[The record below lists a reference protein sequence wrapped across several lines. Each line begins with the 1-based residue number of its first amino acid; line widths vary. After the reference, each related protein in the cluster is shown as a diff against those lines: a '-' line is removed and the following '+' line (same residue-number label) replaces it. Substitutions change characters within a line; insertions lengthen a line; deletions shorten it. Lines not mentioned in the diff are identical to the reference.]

1 MRSARWIALALAMAV
16 SRSSTMVAPS
26 PVALVKVMPP
36 PLLQRT
42 TCPLGLESV
51 ERTMPIAFAM
61 VGSGVNVFSVV
72 DEGAG
77 VNLPPWRLEG
87 VFGAGAV
94 DLISQAGDGAL
105 PLVIEVA
112 HRRDSTDAVLC
123 PQDQRILCGHPC
135 HGCVGSNAKHGGA
148 LRAINGLKGGAGG
161 SIAVEGAGA
170 DKGGDH
176 QSEDG
181 AGSVC
186 PACENCSLWVGQAS
200 TCPVGVSRGR

>member
-1 MRSARWIALALAMAV
+1 MPARSARRSRAAEMRSARWIALALAMAV

-77 VNLPPWRLEG
+77 VNLPRG
-87 VFGAGAV
+87 DQVSGAG
-94 DLISQAGDGAL
+94 
-105 PLVIEVA
+105 
-112 HRRDSTDAVLC
+112 
-123 PQDQRILCGHPC
+123 
-135 HGCVGSNAKHGGA
+135 
-148 LRAINGLKGGAGG
+148 RASA
-161 SIAVEGAGA
+161 
-170 DKGGDH
+170 
-176 QSEDG
+176 
-181 AGSVC
+181 
-186 PACENCSLWVGQAS
+186 
-200 TCPVGVSRGR
+200 